1 MSRTPVTAR
10 DVTNWLKNNPTINGK
25 PTRIPDG
32 VRATGYKGPPLATKA
47 GNLSNNRDQLRL
59 AKRGNNGDGERRRL
73 LKERP
78 PQNAQERNQNRRQRY
93 MRDKLNKQYG
103 KGRFVIDH
111 KYSLNRLGQELWGL
125 GDKLKIRRINRIEA
139 VEGPVG
145 NRPQNR
151 RIISAARN
159 EQLRQAERAGQQ
171 NKPKSKAPMR
181 FTPAVDTGLPGVV
194 SFKSLLANSSA
205 RTVDTLPGAPHI
217 FIP

>member
-1 MSRTPVTAR
+1 MSRTRPTGTLQ
-10 DVTNWLKNNPTINGK
+10 DLNKYLKANPNASIAEAKKAVNYRGPAVK
-25 PTRIPDG
+25 P
-32 VRATGYKGPPLATKA
+32 KA
-47 GNLSNNRDQLRL
+47 GNTTNNRQNLRMGL
-59 AKRGNNGDGERRRL
+59 RGSNGDGERRRL
-73 LKERP
+73 LQERP
-78 PQNAQERNQNRRQRY
+78 PQNRQEQNQNRRQRY

-103 KGRFVIDH
+103 KGKFVIDH
-111 KYSLNRLGQELWGL
+111 KYSLNRLGQQLWGL
-125 GDKLKIRRINRIEA
+125 GEKLKVRRINRIEA

-171 NKPKSKAPMR
+171 NKPKSKAPLR
-181 FTPAVDTGLPGVV
+181 FTPSVNTSPPGVV
-194 SFKSLLANSSA
+194 SLSSMLANSSA

>member
-1 MSRTPVTAR
+1 MSRTRPTGTLQ
-10 DVTNWLKNNPTINGK
+10 DLNKYLKANQNASIAEAKKAVNYRGPAVK
-25 PTRIPDG
+25 P
-32 VRATGYKGPPLATKA
+32 KA
-47 GNLSNNRDQLRL
+47 GNTTTNRQNLRMGL
-59 AKRGNNGDGERRRL
+59 RGGNGDGERRRL
-73 LKERP
+73 LQERP
-78 PQNAQERNQNRRQRY
+78 PQNRQEQNQNRRQRY
-93 MRDKLNKQYG
+93 MRDKLNKLHG
-103 KGRFVIDH
+103 KGKFVIDH
-111 KYSLNRLGQELWGL
+111 KYSLNKLGQQLWGL
-125 GDKLKIRRINRIEA
+125 GEKLKVRRINRIEA

-205 RTVDTLPGAPHI
+205 KTVDTLPGAPHI